1 MTEPGLYVG
10 TITHRRYAP
19 TAHQFEYAL
28 FMSLLDIDRIG
39 ESLSVSSFTS
49 VNRWNLASFYD
60 ADHIGDPAMPLRDRL
75 RASAAAEGRDLPDG
89 RIYLLTHLRYAG
101 YVFNPIS
108 LYYCFDR
115 DDVLRCV
122 LADVRNTYGG
132 RRSYWLDPADQATRR
147 FRAFTDKRLYVS
159 PYMEME
165 MQYEFLL
172 TPPANAL
179 VVHMNVTRRDTGAR
193 MFDATLDLARRPWT
207 AAAVRHTLI
216 AYPLMTAKVIGAIH
230 FEALRLR
237 LKGLSQLP
245 APRGRHQS

>member
-1 MTEPGLYVG
+1 VVTAEPGVYVG
-10 TITHRRYAP
+10 TITHRRYTP
-19 TAHQFEYAL
+19 RAHQFHYAL
-28 FMSLLDIDRIG
+28 FLSLLDIDRID
-39 ESLSVSSFTS
+39 EAMAVSPLTSL
-49 VNRWNLASFYD
+49 NRWNLASFHD

-75 RASAAAEGRDLPDG
+75 RDSAAAAGRALPDG

-115 DDVLRCV
+115 HDVLRSV

-132 RRSYWLDPADQATRR
+132 RRSYWLDPADQARHR
-147 FRAFTDKRLYVS
+147 FRAFADKNLYVS

-172 TPPANAL
+172 TLPGQAL
-179 VVHMNVTRRDTGAR
+179 VVHMNVTRRDSGER
-193 MFDATLDLARRPWT
+193 VFDATLDLERRPWS
-207 AAAVRHTLI
+207 AVSLRRTLLS
-216 AYPLMTAKVIGAIH
+216 YPLMTAKVIGAIH

-237 LKGLSQLP
+237 LKGLTQLS
-245 APRGRHQS
+245 APQGRQ